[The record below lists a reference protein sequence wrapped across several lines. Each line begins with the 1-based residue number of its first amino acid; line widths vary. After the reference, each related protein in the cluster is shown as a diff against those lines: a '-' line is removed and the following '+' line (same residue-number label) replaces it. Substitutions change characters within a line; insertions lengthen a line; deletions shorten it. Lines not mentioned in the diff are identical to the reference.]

1 MNYFCWHSRSEIW
14 R

>member
-1 MNYFCWHSRSEIW
+1 MLLTNRSEIW